1 MNRGRRDP
9 TIDPPPKAPPVA
21 GARKGPLARLE
32 EPELPTLVATP
43 PEGEAWFNETK
54 YDGYRLF
61 AVKAH
66 DRVQL
71 ITRNGLDWTARVP
84 AVARAIGDIAP
95 ATALFDG
102 ELVALREDGIS
113 SFHELQRA
121 ISGKLDQPLV
131 FYIFDLLYLDG
142 WDLTACR
149 LADRK
154 AELAKLPIWKDPLR
168 YSDHHV
174 GRAAEMFREAC
185 KRGLEGI
192 VCKRRDAPYRPGR
205 GREWLKIKCQGREE
219 FIVLGWTSPAGHRT
233 GLGALH
239 VGFFD
244 ASGQLHYAG
253 GVGTGFSEDELAA
266 LRRIVDRLAASEPP
280 PFVYAG
286 AAPERDIHWVR
297 PELVVEVRYD
307 GWSGFGR
314 LRHSVFVGRRED
326 KPAADVVRE
335 VPDRGETYGPSPR

>member
-1 MNRGRRDP
+1 MKRGRRDP
-9 TIDPPPKAPPVA
+9 TADAQTAPPVA
-21 GARKGPLARLE
+21 GARRGPPPRLE

-43 PEGEAWFNETK
+43 PDGEAWFNEVK

-61 AVKAH
+61 AVKARE
-66 DRVQL
+66 RVQL
-71 ITRNGLDWTARVP
+71 ITRNGLDWTARAP
-84 AVARAIGDIAP
+84 AVARAIADSRP
-95 ATALFDG
+95 ETAVFDG
-102 ELVALREDGIS
+102 ELAALGEDGIS

-121 ISGKLDQPLV
+121 ISGKSDRPLV
-131 FYIFDLLYLDG
+131 FYVFDLLYLDG
-142 WDLTACR
+142 WDLTECR
-149 LADRK
+149 LDDRK
-154 AELAKLPIWKDPLR
+154 AELAKLPMWKDPLR
-168 YSDHHV
+168 TSDHRV

-192 VCKRRDAPYRPGR
+192 VCKWRDAPYRPGR
-205 GREWLKIKCQGREE
+205 TRDWLKVKCQGREE
-219 FIVLGWTSPAGHRT
+219 FVVLGWTEPAGHRS

-239 VGFFD
+239 VGFYD
-244 ASGQLHYAG
+244 SRGRLHYAG

-266 LRRIVDRLAASEPP
+266 LRRIVDRLATSEPP

-286 AAPERDIHWVR
+286 AAPRRGVHWVR
-297 PELVVEVRYD
+297 PELVIEVRYD

-335 VPDRGETYGPSPR
+335 VPDRSEAYGPSSA